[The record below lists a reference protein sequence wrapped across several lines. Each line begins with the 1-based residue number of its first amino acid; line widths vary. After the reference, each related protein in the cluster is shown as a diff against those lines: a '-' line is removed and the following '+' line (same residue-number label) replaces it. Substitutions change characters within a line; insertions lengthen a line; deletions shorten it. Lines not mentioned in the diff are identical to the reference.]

1 MADTYKTIECPA
13 CGKAMKK
20 IFIPSVGVN
29 VDICSESCGGLFFDN
44 QELQKFNKISDD
56 VSEIKKALEG
66 KSFIS
71 VDENQTRICPCCGK
85 PMVKT
90 SIKGLG
96 VQIDTCYTCGGV
108 FLDNGELDIIR
119 ERTRRVT
126 VNDVKLQNGQLN
138 EDVVRT
144 FYREMQQENPLNERN
159 GMMYDALFG
168 HRSFGNFGRRRIGLI
183 DVLFNLFW

>member
-13 CGKAMKK
+13 CGEPMKK
-20 IFIPSVGVN
+20 IFIPSAGIN

-44 QELQKFNKISDD
+44 QELQKFNKIADD
-56 VSEIKKALEG
+56 ISEIKKVLEG
-66 KSFIS
+66 KSFIP
-71 VDENQTRICPCCGK
+71 VDESQTRICPSCGK

-96 VQIDTCYTCGGV
+96 VQIDTCYTCGGI

-119 ERTRRVT
+119 ERTRRMT

-144 FYREMQQENPLNERN
+144 FYKELQQENTINSQN
-159 GMMYDALFG
+159 SMIYNALFG
-168 HRSFGNFGRRRIGLI
+168 YRTFGRYGSRRPGII
-183 DVLFNLFW
+183 DFLFRLFF

>member
-13 CGKAMKK
+13 CGKTMKK
-20 IFIPSVGVN
+20 IFIPSAGIN

-44 QELQKFNKISDD
+44 QELQKFNKLSDD
-56 VSEIKKALEG
+56 ISEIKNLLEG
-66 KSFIS
+66 KTFIS
-71 VDENQTRICPCCGK
+71 VDENQTRICPSCGK

-119 ERTRRVT
+119 ERTRRIT
-126 VNDVKLQNGQLN
+126 VNDVKLQNGQIN
-138 EDVVRT
+138 EDMVRT
-144 FYREMQQENPLNERN
+144 FYKEMQQENAINERN
-159 GMMYDALFG
+159 SAIYDALFG
-168 HRSFGNFGRRRIGLI
+168 YRTSGMYGHRRPGLI
-183 DVLFNLFW
+183 DILFRLFF